1 MAELDTKQ
9 YKFPDEEGNDVSFEL
24 EDDPVVEVVD
34 DTPPEDRNRKPMAE
48 APKDF
53 SDEELESYNES
64 VKKRIQHFTKGYHEE
79 RRAKESATRER
90 EEALRLA
97 QAVLDENKM
106 LKGSLNQG
114 HTALLEQAKKVMD
127 NEMAMAEAKM
137 RIAYEAGDSSA
148 IAEAQKELTTTV
160 LKADKIANFK
170 PTPLQESSN
179 EVQIQQRQPEQP
191 RLHHKTENWRSR
203 NPWFGQ
209 NRRMTSYA
217 LALHEELTQD
227 ERIDPTSDE
236 YYQRIDAEMKDRFPD
251 AFESGRQVNA
261 NSSSMKSNVAP
272 ATRSTAAKKIVLT
285 TSQVNIA
292 KKLGIPLEVY
302 AKEVAKQNRRG
313 E

>member
-1 MAELDTKQ
+1 MADLQETP
-9 YKFPDEEGNDVSFEL
+9 YKFPDENGNDVAFEL
-24 EDDPVVEVVD
+24 EGEPVVEVVD
-34 DTPPEDRNRKPMAE
+34 DTPANDRGRKPMTE

-79 RRAKESATRER
+79 RRAKEAAARER
-90 EEALRLA
+90 EEALKLA
-97 QAVLDENKM
+97 QAVIEENQK

-114 HTALLEQAKKVMD
+114 HTALLEQAKKVVD
-127 NEMAMAEAKM
+127 NEVAMAEAKM
-137 RIAYEAGDSSA
+137 RIAYESGDSSA
-148 IAEAQKELTTTV
+148 IAEAQRELTTTV

-170 PTPLQESSN
+170 PAPLQEGQSQ
-179 EVQIQQRQPEQP
+179 VQTPQRQPEPQ
-191 RLHHKTENWRSR
+191 RLHHKTEDWRSR

-236 YYQRIDAEMKDRFPD
+236 YYQRIDAEMKSRFPD
-251 AFESGRQVNA
+251 AFESERQVDA
-261 NSSSMKSNVAP
+261 TPSPKKSNVAP
-272 ATRSTAAKKIVLT
+272 ATRSTSAKKIVLT
-285 TSQVNIA
+285 QSQVNIA
-292 KKLGIPLEVY
+292 KRLGIPLEVY

>member
-9 YKFPDEEGNDVSFEL
+9 YKFPDEEGNDVAFEL
-24 EDDPVVEVVD
+24 EDEPIVEVVD

-79 RRAKESATRER
+79 RRAKEAATRER
-90 EEALRLA
+90 EEALKLA
-97 QAVLDENKM
+97 QAVLEENQK

-127 NEMAMAEAKM
+127 NELSMAEARL
-137 RIAYEAGDSSA
+137 RIAYESGDSSA
-148 IAEAQKELTTTV
+148 IAEAQRELTTTV
-160 LKADKIANFK
+160 LKADKIENFK
-170 PTPLQESSN
+170 PTPLQESRN
-179 EVQIQQRQPEQP
+179 EVQIPQRQPEQP
-191 RLHHKTENWRSR
+191 RLHYKTEDWRSR

-251 AFESGRQVNA
+251 AFESGRQMNA
-261 NSSSMKSNVAP
+261 TPSSNKSNVAP

>member
-1 MAELDTKQ
+1 MADLQDKP
-9 YKFPDEEGNDVSFEL
+9 YKFPDEEGNDVAFEL
-24 EDDPVVEVVD
+24 EGEPVVEVVD
-34 DTPPEDRNRKPMAE
+34 DTPAADRGRKPMAE

-79 RRAKESATRER
+79 RRAKEAASRER

-97 QAVLDENKM
+97 QTVIEENQK

-114 HTALLEQAKKVMD
+114 HTALLEQAKKVVD
-127 NEMAMAEAKM
+127 NEVAMAEAKM
-137 RIAYEAGDSSA
+137 RIAYESGDSSA
-148 IAEAQKELTTTV
+148 IAEAQRELTTTV

-170 PTPLQESSN
+170 APSLQEGQSQ
-179 EVQIQQRQPEQP
+179 VQTPQRQPEPQ
-191 RLHHKTENWRSR
+191 RLYHKTEDWRSR

-236 YYQRIDAEMKDRFPD
+236 YYQRIDAEMKSRFPD
-251 AFESGRQVNA
+251 AFESERQVDA
-261 NSSSMKSNVAP
+261 TPSPKKSNVAP
-272 ATRSTAAKKIVLT
+272 ATRSTATKKIVLT
-285 TSQVNIA
+285 QSQVNIA
-292 KKLGIPLEVY
+292 KRLGIPLEVY
-302 AKEVAKQNRRG
+302 AKEVAKQNRRV

>member
-1 MAELDTKQ
+1 MADLDTKP
-9 YKFPDEEGNDVSFEL
+9 YKFPDEEGNDVAFEL
-24 EDDPVVEVVD
+24 EGEPEVEVID
-34 DTPPEDRNRKPMAE
+34 DTPPEDRGRKPMAE

-79 RRAKESATRER
+79 RRAKEAAARER
-90 EEALRLA
+90 EEALKLA
-97 QAVLDENKM
+97 QAVLEENKK

-114 HTALLEQAKKVMD
+114 HTALLEQAKKVVD
-127 NEMAMAEAKM
+127 NEIAMAEAKM
-137 RIAYEAGDSSA
+137 RIAYESGDSGA
-148 IAEAQKELTTTV
+148 IAEAQRELTTVV

-170 PTPLQESSN
+170 PTPLQESQT

-236 YYQRIDAEMKDRFPD
+236 YYQRIDAEMRNRFPD
-251 AFESGRQVNA
+251 AFESERQVDA
-261 NSSSMKSNVAP
+261 TPSPKKSNVAP